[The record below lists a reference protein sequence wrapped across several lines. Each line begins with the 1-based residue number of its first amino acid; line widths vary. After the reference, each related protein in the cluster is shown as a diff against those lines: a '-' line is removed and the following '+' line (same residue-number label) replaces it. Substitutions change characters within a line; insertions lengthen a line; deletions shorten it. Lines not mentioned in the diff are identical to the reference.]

1 MTDEGPTGRSV
12 VELEFAL
19 GEELFFVRAS
29 ETEECRIRLEEV
41 LQRSDGSVLEFASLY
56 DADPERFLELAEQED
71 DIRGVRLLRSDDE
84 VALIELHTDSKVAM
98 ALADHDCTFTSIT
111 ATAGRGRLVAEVPPH
126 VESTTVVDAFID
138 QYPSAE
144 LVAKRQTERAAP
156 TLTASQF
163 RDSLVSGLTD
173 RQFQALRTAHAAG
186 YFDWPRETSTEA
198 VAEELGV
205 SRATLSEHLRVAEG
219 KLFDALFDQP
229 ELGVEANE
237 SE

>member
-1 MTDEGPTGRSV
+1 MTGNGESDRSV

-29 ETEECRIRLEEV
+29 DAEECRVRLEEV

-56 DADPERFLELAEQED
+56 DADPERFLELAEAEAG
-71 DIRGVRLLRSDDE
+71 IRGARVLRSDGGE
-84 VALIELHTDSKVAM
+84 ALVELHSESKVAT

-126 VESTTVVDAFID
+126 VAPSTVVDAFTD

-144 LVAKRQTERAAP
+144 LVAKRQTGREAP
-156 TLTASQF
+156 TLTVSQF
-163 RDSLVSGLTD
+163 RDSLVSELTD

-186 YFDWPRETSTEA
+186 YFDWPRESSTEE
-198 VAEELGV
+198 VAAELGV

-219 KLFDALFDQP
+219 KLFDALFDRP
-229 ELGVEANE
+229 ELGRGE
-237 SE
+237 